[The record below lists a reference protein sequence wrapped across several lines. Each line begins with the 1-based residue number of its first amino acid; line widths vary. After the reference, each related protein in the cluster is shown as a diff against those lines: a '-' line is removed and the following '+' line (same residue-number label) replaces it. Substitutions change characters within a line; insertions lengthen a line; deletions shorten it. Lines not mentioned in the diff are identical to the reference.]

1 MKETKK
7 RREKKAFKSTKY
19 YVWCAEEKRKS
30 GPAVRGELQIAHE
43 GPKGNSREEKG
54 KSFKRPLWC

>member
-1 MKETKK
+1 MKFKKK
-7 RREKKAFKSTKY
+7 RRRKKHSRAPSAMSGA
-19 YVWCAEEKRKS
+19 AEEKRKS